1 MARSEFGGE
10 AFLIAITGA
19 SGYIGAHCVAEAMKR
34 GNRVLAISTQPAK
47 AALVA
52 NDISKIPLRDQL
64 IWQYVSDYHALD
76 HAEWVRRF
84 ANVETIIHCA
94 ARVHQTSAAAAQHMH
109 RDNALLTEMIAL
121 AAVEAG
127 VKQIVFLSTAAV
139 FGDVVNQSALSVNA
153 QFNMGSGYAMSKIEA
168 EHKLTE
174 SSISSNV
181 SVDVFRPPVVYGLG
195 APGNLSR
202 LARMV
207 AKGWPLPLGA
217 IENRRSIVSIRTLTA
232 SIFWSIERLQKTDTR
247 LSVWHPTDRDSIST
261 TAMVNAISR
270 GLRRPG
276 KNIAVPPPLLRFAMN
291 ACGQRRMAQQLIDS
305 WELDSSGLRA
315 AGFDAF
321 ADSEIELELLGRQLA
336 KSG

>member
-1 MARSEFGGE
+1 
-10 AFLIAITGA
+10 LIAITGA
-19 SGYIGAHCVAEAMKR
+19 SGYVGAHCVAEALKR

-52 NDISKIPLRDQL
+52 NGVSKMPLRDQL
-64 IWQYVSDYHALD
+64 VWQYVSDYHALD

-84 ANVETIIHCA
+84 FGVETIIHCA

-109 RDNALLTEMIAL
+109 RDNVELTEMIAR
-121 AAVEAG
+121 AAAETG
-127 VKQIVFLSTAAV
+127 VKQFVFLSSAAV
-139 FGDVVNQSALSVNA
+139 FGDAVNQSAFAINA
-153 QFNMGSGYAMSKIEA
+153 QLNGGSEYAISKIEA
-168 EHKLTE
+168 ERKLTE
-174 SSISSNV
+174 TSISLGV
-181 SVDVFRPPVVYGLG
+181 PVDIFRPPVVYGFD

-217 IENRRSIVSIRTLTA
+217 IENRRSIVSIRTLIA
-232 SIFWSIERLQKTDTR
+232 SIFWSIERSQKRDAK
-247 LSVWHPTDRDSIST
+247 LNIWHPTDRDSIST

-270 GLRRPG
+270 GLHRPT
-276 KNIAVPPPLLRFAMN
+276 KNMAVPPPLLRLAMI

-305 WELDSSGLRA
+305 WELDSSALRA

-321 ADSEIELELLGRQLA
+321 ADGEIELELFGRQLA